1 MKYLRVLCFLFLVAV
16 TFGVDAAFGQAV
28 NVSNGSS
35 AGGALSDAEIALLRR
50 DLRSEKKRLIAMNL
64 PLTDE
69 EATRFWPVYDRY
81 VGEMTRLHDGFYAI
95 IKDYS
100 ENNTTWTDA
109 QFTTMLEKW
118 VKFQVDAAKTRQTFI
133 PLVGKAIPPK
143 KAALFLQIDRRL
155 YAMMD
160 LQVSTFLPLRTQ

>member
-1 MKYLRVLCFLFLVAV
+1 
-16 TFGVDAAFGQAV
+16 
-28 NVSNGSS
+28 
-35 AGGALSDAEIALLRR
+35 
-50 DLRSEKKRLIAMNL
+50 
-64 PLTDE
+64 
-69 EATRFWPVYDRY
+69 
-81 VGEMTRLHDGFYAI
+81 
-95 IKDYS
+95 
-100 ENNTTWTDA
+100 
-109 QFTTMLEKW
+109 MLEKW